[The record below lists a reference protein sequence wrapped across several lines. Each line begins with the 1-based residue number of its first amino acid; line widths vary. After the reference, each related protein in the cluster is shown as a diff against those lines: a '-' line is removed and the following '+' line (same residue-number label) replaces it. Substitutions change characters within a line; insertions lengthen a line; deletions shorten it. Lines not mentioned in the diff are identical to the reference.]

1 MRTMGDDGDGLTVD
15 EFVEYCQVQA
25 GLLSGRVETM
35 SDELDDLLDELD
47 AEMAEIRSQ
56 LDAHPDEVADTVGPP
71 STTGPD
77 ETGVD
82 LDELEAREADL
93 EQKQALVEAKQA
105 RMVAFQEL
113 AADYTELAAELDADE
128 VAGEDA
134 LERVVRFEIER
145 DAPAYF
151 PDRQTV
157 AEAAEASR
165 ADDS

>member
-1 MRTMGDDGDGLTVD
+1 MAEDDALSVD

-35 SDELDDLLDELD
+35 SDDLDDLLDELD

-56 LDAHPDEVADTVGPP
+56 LDGRPDEVADTVGPP
-71 STTGPD
+71 SATGPD
-77 ETGVD
+77 ESVD
-82 LDELEAREADL
+82 LDDLEAREADL

-105 RMVAFQEL
+105 RMLAFQEL
-113 AADYTELAAELDADE
+113 AADYTELAAELESDVSDGA
-128 VAGEDA
+128 DA
-134 LERVVRFEIER
+134 LERVVRFEVER

-157 AEAAEASR
+157 AEAAAASDED
-165 ADDS
+165 A

>member
-1 MRTMGDDGDGLTVD
+1 MAEDAETLTVD
-15 EFVEYCQVQA
+15 EFAEYCQVQA
-25 GLLSGRVETM
+25 GLLSGSVETM

-56 LDAHPDEVADTVGPP
+56 LDTRPDDVADTVGPP
-71 STTGPD
+71 STKRPD
-77 ETGVD
+77 EGAVD
-82 LDELEAREADL
+82 LDELENREADL

-113 AADYTELAAELDADE
+113 AADYTDLAAELLSE
-128 VAGEDA
+128 VSDGQEA
-134 LERVVRFEIER
+134 LERVVRFEVER

-157 AEAAEASR
+157 AEAAAASG
-165 ADDS
+165 DDS

>member
-1 MRTMGDDGDGLTVD
+1 MAEDDALSVDG
-15 EFVEYCQVQA
+15 FVEYCQVQA

-56 LDAHPDEVADTVGPP
+56 LDGRPDEVADTVGPP
-71 STTGPD
+71 SATGPD
-77 ETGVD
+77 ESGVD
-82 LDELEAREADL
+82 LDALEAREADL

-105 RMVAFQEL
+105 RMLAFQEL
-113 AADYTELAAELDADE
+113 AADYTELAAELESDVSDGA
-128 VAGEDA
+128 DA
-134 LERVVRFEIER
+134 LERVVRFEVER

-157 AEAAEASR
+157 AEAAAASDED
-165 ADDS
+165 A